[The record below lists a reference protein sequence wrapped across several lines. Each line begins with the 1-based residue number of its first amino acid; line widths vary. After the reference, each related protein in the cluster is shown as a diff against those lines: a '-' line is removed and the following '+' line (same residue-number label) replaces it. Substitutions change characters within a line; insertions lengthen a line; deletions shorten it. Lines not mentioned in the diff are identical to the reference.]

1 MDAEQ
6 LAAMLQTKSAPAVF
20 TRAAL
25 EHAIKAAP
33 AAYGKQSVFE
43 VLNDEVNLGVKRYA
57 LNDELRNEM
66 LSFKS
71 HIANAQ
77 WQASLI
83 AKKTGQYVA
92 IENTP
97 YFQQNLAPL
106 LKAYNVTDFATWIPT
121 VNTRFYFEEFE
132 IAPMIEQYFRK
143 HPMASKTDRVNTLTS
158 RAVALLEADDATFSA
173 QAQST
178 SYLDLVAKDAVT
190 HIIMSEDL
198 MTDSSPAVF
207 ESLRRDAVISVQRA
221 LERAIIDG
229 DDSGTHQDTDVSS
242 STDFRKAFKGLRKKA
257 LANTA
262 NGSTYDHGGDYANRT
277 LFDKLL
283 RQSGKFGNDKKDLL
297 WIVSPTVA
305 RSLESGAIPEL
316 VTIQNAGAYATMFN
330 GKIPPI
336 LGIEVYESEWMRENL
351 GAAGVYSATSTKGS
365 ALLVRKSRF
374 MIGERGGM
382 RVWASQSLPS
392 SDNMLLTAK
401 GRYAFNGNNQD
412 ADEKSVLVGYNIE
425 TV

>member
-1 MDAEQ
+1 
-6 LAAMLQTKSAPAVF
+6 
-20 TRAAL
+20 
-25 EHAIKAAP
+25 
-33 AAYGKQSVFE
+33 
-43 VLNDEVNLGVKRYA
+43 
-57 LNDELRNEM
+57 
-66 LSFKS
+66 
-71 HIANAQ
+71 
-77 WQASLI
+77 
-83 AKKTGQYVA
+83 
-92 IENTP
+92 
-97 YFQQNLAPL
+97 
-106 LKAYNVTDFATWIPT
+106 
-121 VNTRFYFEEFE
+121 
-132 IAPMIEQYFRK
+132 
-143 HPMASKTDRVNTLTS
+143 
-158 RAVALLEADDATFSA
+158 
-173 QAQST
+173 
-178 SYLDLVAKDAVT
+178 
-190 HIIMSEDL
+190 MSEDL

-207 ESLRRDAVISVQRA
+207 EALRRDAVISVQRA

-229 DDSGTHQDTDVSS
+229 DDTSTHQDTDVSS

-257 LANTA
+257 LANSA

-351 GAAGVYSATSTKGS
+351 GAAGVYSAASTKGS
-365 ALLVRKSRF
+365 VLLVRKSRF

-401 GRYAFNGNNQD
+401 GRFAFNGNNQD
-412 ADEKSVLVGYNIE
+412 ADEKSVLVGYDIE